1 MRDVMI
7 AGISQLPVGEHWD
20 LSLRDMASR
29 AIEAALLDAG
39 GALRPQAIYIGNF
52 LGSVLS
58 HQANLGALVTDY
70 AALSGI
76 EATTVEAAGASGGGA
91 LRAAYLAVAS
101 GWVDTVLVLG
111 VEKYTDAIGSVQE
124 YAASQAL
131 DYDYE
136 STAGMTAT
144 AQSALLMQRY
154 LHQYGAPPDALA
166 PFALIAHENAAR
178 NPNAMFRRAIR
189 PAAYTS
195 AEPVADPLTIYD
207 IAPYADG
214 AACQV
219 LTAADTAPASLPHPP
234 VLVRGSSVASDRLA
248 LHDRDDPLAFDAAR
262 LSVERACSQAG
273 ILPGDVDLFELS
285 DAFSIY
291 AALTLEAVGLAPR
304 GESWKMAAGGA
315 FNLNGELP
323 ILTMGGLKGRGNPLG
338 ATGVYQVVEAVLHL
352 RGQAGENQIPN
363 ARLALVQSLGG
374 PASTA
379 VTHVLERR

>member
-1 MRDVMI
+1 M
-7 AGISQLPVGEHWD
+7 
-20 LSLRDMASR
+20 
-29 AIEAALLDAG
+29 
-39 GALRPQAIYIGNF
+39 
-52 LGSVLS
+52 
-58 HQANLGALVTDY
+58 
-70 AALSGI
+70 
-76 EATTVEAAGASGGGA
+76 
-91 LRAAYLAVAS
+91 
-101 GWVDTVLVLG
+101 
-111 VEKYTDAIGSVQE
+111 
-124 YAASQAL
+124 
-131 DYDYE
+131 
-136 STAGMTAT
+136 
-144 AQSALLMQRY
+144 
-154 LHQYGAPPDALA
+154 
-166 PFALIAHENAAR
+166 
-178 NPNAMFRRAIR
+178 
-189 PAAYTS
+189 
-195 AEPVADPLTIYD
+195 
-207 IAPYADG
+207 
-214 AACQV
+214 
-219 LTAADTAPASLPHPP
+219 
-234 VLVRGSSVASDRLA
+234 LVRGSSVASDRLA

-291 AALTLEAVGLAPR
+291 AALTLEAAGLAPR